1 MSVVFYHGV
10 PFKFNKVIRD
20 HSRFVHTV
28 KFSPNGDLFA
38 SAGADGK
45 VLGNNG
51 IYSAFRK
58 VARHLNSLVNF
69 RSSCTTAKQVIKF
82 KSLLLIKLILV
93 VSLQLRGLHAVNIC

>member
-10 PFKFNKVIRD
+10 PFKYNKVIRD

-45 VLGNNG
+45 VQGKNTYIRHSVLCGSFVKKKPFVNLDLLVR
-51 IYSAFRK
+51 RK
-58 VARHLNSLVNF
+58 DR
-69 RSSCTTAKQVIKF
+69 
-82 KSLLLIKLILV
+82 
-93 VSLQLRGLHAVNIC
+93 

>member
-10 PFKFNKVIRD
+10 PFKYNKVIRD

-45 VLGNNG
+45 VQEKTHIFG
-51 IYSAFRK
+51 IPYF
-58 VARHLNSLVNF
+58 VARPLKKMPFVNLDLLVRRKN
-69 RSSCTTAKQVIKF
+69 R
-82 KSLLLIKLILV
+82 
-93 VSLQLRGLHAVNIC
+93 